1 MKETPKVKIYE
12 AWTAVADGN
21 RIELA
26 PGSTPDEGRA
36 TVRSSDGA
44 KSYDVGWRDKG
55 RVFVSTDP
63 ATYWQGYAGYPVVAV
78 LMKLGLLPYC
88 APIAGELAGINWTEL
103 NKRMKRDY
111 VKAVSE
117 VESERGIDSEA
128 ADEAAEKVVSALN
141 ELNLTI
147 KRK

>member
-12 AWTAVADGN
+12 AWTSVADGN

-26 PGSTPDEGRA
+26 AGWTPDEGRA
-36 TVRSSDGA
+36 TVRSSDGG
-44 KSYDVGWRDKG
+44 KVYDLSWRDKG
-55 RVFVSTDP
+55 QVFVSTDP

-78 LMKLGLLPYC
+78 LMKLGRLPYD
-88 APIAGELAGINWTEL
+88 AEVAKEFAGVNWTEL

-111 VKAVSE
+111 IRAVNE
-117 VESERGIDSEA
+117 VESERNIDREA
-128 ADEAAEKVVSALN
+128 ADEAAGRVLNALN
-141 ELNLTI
+141 ALNLTI